1 MVYFSLIFQSLIASG
16 THLVAKVVV
25 KDIEPVALTMIRST
39 LAAVGLILIMLV
51 RRGGT
56 PIAREDYGRLLL
68 LSFLAIPA
76 NQFLFLTA
84 LRHTTASNA
93 SLMYAATPAVVL
105 VISSVTGKEMLT
117 LRKMLGVSVAFGGIL
132 LVVFE
137 HGIDISS
144 DYTFGNL
151 LLVAAVISWAFYT
164 VKGRP
169 MIMKY
174 GAFRTSALTMILGAM
189 LYLPVG
195 AVNAVEFDYS
205 RLTPAHWVGLAY
217 LSLGTSIF
225 AYFLWYY
232 ALGRI
237 EASKVA
243 IFSNLQPVMTTL
255 LAFFLLSQPI
265 SLTFIAGGAITL
277 AGIVLTQF
285 G

>member
-1 MVYFSLIFQSLIASG
+1 MVYFSLIFRSLISSG

-25 KDIEPVALTMIRST
+25 RDIEPVGLTMIRSA
-39 LAAVGLILIMLV
+39 LAAAGLLIIMLI
-51 RRGGT
+51 RRT
-56 PIAREDYGRLLL
+56 RNSIAREDYGRILL

-105 VISSVTGKEMLT
+105 VISAVGGKERLT
-117 LRKMLGVSVAFGGIL
+117 LKKLLGVSIAFGGIL

-137 HGIDISS
+137 HGIDLAS

-151 LLVAAVISWAFYT
+151 LLVAAVVSWSFYT

-169 MIMKY
+169 MILKY
-174 GAFRTSALTMILGAM
+174 GAFQTSALTMILGTV

-195 AVNAVEFDYS
+195 AVNAIEFDYS
-205 RLTPAHWVGLAY
+205 QLTPMHWAGLAY

-243 IFSNLQPVMTTL
+243 IFTNLQPVMTTL
-255 LAFFLLSQPI
+255 LAFFLLGQPI
-265 SLTFIAGGAITL
+265 SLIFIIGGVITL